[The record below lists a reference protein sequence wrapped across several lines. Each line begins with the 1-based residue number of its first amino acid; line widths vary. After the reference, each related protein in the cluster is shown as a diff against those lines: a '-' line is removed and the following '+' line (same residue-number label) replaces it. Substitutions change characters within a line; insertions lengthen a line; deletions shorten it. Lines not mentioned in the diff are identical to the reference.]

1 MSASDDA
8 RRLADRITELER
20 ALDVSERECERLAQ
34 DNNEQC
40 DRIFALQCAAKVAGM
55 GEQAKNALLMAH
67 RYMRDEGDDLTSPRV
82 RAAVLQ
88 AIETVAQAAE
98 IQAAAE
104 AA

>member
-8 RRLADRITELER
+8 RRLADRISELER
-20 ALDVSERECERLAQ
+20 ALHASEVECERLAQ
-34 DNNEQC
+34 ENSEQC

-55 GEQAKNALLMAH
+55 GEQAKNALLMAE
-67 RYMRDEGDDLTSPRV
+67 RYMREEGDDLTSERV
-82 RAAVLQ
+82 RACVLQ
-88 AIETVAQAAE
+88 AIETVAKAAE

>member
-20 ALDVSERECERLAQ
+20 ALDASERECERLAK
-34 DNNEQC
+34 DNDEQC
-40 DRIFALQCAAKVAGM
+40 DRIFALQSAAMVAGL
-55 GEQAKNALLMAH
+55 GEQAKNALLMAE
-67 RYMRDEGDDLTSPRV
+67 RYIREGDDLTSARV
-82 RAAVLQ
+82 RDCVLQ
-88 AIETVAQAAE
+88 AIEIVAKAAE